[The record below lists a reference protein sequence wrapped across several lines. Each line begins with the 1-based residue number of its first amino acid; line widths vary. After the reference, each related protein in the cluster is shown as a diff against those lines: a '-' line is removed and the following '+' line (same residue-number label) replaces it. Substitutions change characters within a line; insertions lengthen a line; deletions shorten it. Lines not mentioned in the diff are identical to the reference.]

1 MIFVY
6 ANVHFCVSKIIPQ
19 NRTETKQNKAEER
32 RSLLSLSGMAAVR
45 RNMFVLKDVIARLA
59 SGGKGPIVESGAFW
73 EGNPASYVET
83 AKTFRTFAL
92 ETCDQV

>member
-1 MIFVY
+1 
-6 ANVHFCVSKIIPQ
+6 
-19 NRTETKQNKAEER
+19 
-32 RSLLSLSGMAAVR
+32 
-45 RNMFVLKDVIARLA
+45 MFVLKDVIARLA